1 MLLNEDSL
9 PILIYPPAPITVS
22 PNVFPRHLQ
31 GGHEEAEAV
40 EEGEGE
46 EVVKPSRT
54 VSISARNLVFKPN
67 TASVRLHFAGA
78 KDPARDVF
86 LFENQQLN
94 FVEVLGS
101 LPRNDAAVD
110 GEDQGQAA
118 ANEEFLEGY
127 KVQFELPEYEALVR
141 KWNSGLTSPEGIVAP
156 LSSIFV
162 SLSLDGNKI
171 PVEANRGKIS
181 FYGDLAKYTVSTPP
195 AKGGFNAGTILT
207 LVMEHPCPSMSV
219 QVRLRGSDETK
230 AKIVPGEI
238 TENGSGGGATITFT
252 LPDSASIVANPP
264 IAQGKEKFYFADISA
279 DQGQSFERAA
289 NPLIAINK

>member
-1 MLLNEDSL
+1 MK
-9 PILIYPPAPITVS
+9 
-22 PNVFPRHLQ
+22 R
-31 GGHEEAEAV
+31 
-40 EEGEGE
+40 
-46 EVVKPSRT
+46 SRT
-54 VSISARNLVFKPN
+54 VSISAANLVFKPN
-67 TASVRLHFAGA
+67 TASVRLHFSGA
-78 KDPARDVF
+78 KDPIRDVF

-94 FVEVLGS
+94 YVEVVGS
-101 LPRNDAAVD
+101 LPANDAAVD
-110 GEDQGQAA
+110 GEDHGQA
-118 ANEEFLEGY
+118 ANEEFLQGY
-127 KVQFELPEYEALVR
+127 QVQFELPEYEALVR
-141 KWNSGLTSPEGIVAP
+141 KWHNALTSPEGIVAP

-195 AKGGFNAGTILT
+195 TKGGFNAGTILT

-264 IAQGKEKFYFADISA
+264 IVQGKEKFYFADISA

-289 NPLIAINK
+289 NPLIAVNK